1 MEGRKINNISAFT
14 YGKYIRT
21 QKIGFKGNYDFK
33 QGDTLKGIVVKHD
46 AESNEVT
53 IKLTNGMEIEAEIQG
68 DVELKGGILKFEV
81 TEFKDN
87 TLFLKLSDNKADVIQ
102 GEASKKITDE
112 IMNFII
118 KEGLKKE
125 DYNML
130 KAMVKYNIPLTRE
143 NITTVKSVL
152 EFSGKMNNNPQEIKS
167 FINTYLNS
175 RDIVVNSREGL
186 QIAQKL
192 YEFFKAFSKADLQ
205 EVLLFLEN
213 NIEFTKENLDSF
225 NKLFNSENTMEKV
238 IDAVNEEIGKAI
250 AIEDELLSETEEIKS
265 FINTYLNSRDIVVNS
280 REGLQIAQKLYE
292 FFKAFSQA
300 DLQEVLLFLENNIE
314 FTKENLDSFNKL
326 FNSENAMEKVIDAVN
341 EEIGKAIAIE
351 DELLS
356 ENTVEQSLKQIT
368 LKNGDEY
375 TGKGQGTEV
384 GKTIMATLVKE
395 SSKSQSI
402 NDNIVRDIIK
412 NHSIT
417 DDDAKE
423 IIKLMRND
431 SNYVMSKETLKEN
444 ILKHTGREVV
454 LNDVEAKSL
463 EAIINKEVIKDKD
476 INFIKSLFN
485 NIESKQISVAKELE
499 SNEIRENI
507 FNISK
512 NLAKNVTEKSE
523 GAKEVI
529 RNIISNLKEGNG
541 NSAQILNIMKS
552 SINDLKLFN
561 KINDQYYCLDV
572 PVNFKENEY
581 PCKLIIKDDR
591 KDGKVIDSTNFKVA
605 VSVKTK
611 KLGTVDAFLNV
622 RNRNIDIQLKCNKNV
637 MNLFVISKNKLKDI
651 VESSGFSTKIEVIE
665 RTEELQLL
673 SCREFF
679 NDNNIAVVDITV

>member
-152 EFSGKMNNNPQEIKS
+152 EFSGKMNNNPEEIKS

-250 AIEDELLSETEEIKS
+250 AIEDELLSE
-265 FINTYLNSRDIVVNS
+265 
-280 REGLQIAQKLYE
+280 
-292 FFKAFSQA
+292 
-300 DLQEVLLFLENNIE
+300 
-314 FTKENLDSFNKL
+314 
-326 FNSENAMEKVIDAVN
+326 
-341 EEIGKAIAIE
+341 
-351 DELLS
+351 
-356 ENTVEQSLKQIT
+356 NTVEQSLKQIT

-375 TGKGQGTEV
+375 TGKGKGTEV

-395 SSKSQSI
+395 SSKSHSI
-402 NDNIVRDIIK
+402 NDNIVKDIIK

-423 IIKLMRND
+423 IIKLMKND

-499 SNEIRENI
+499 SNDIRENI

-529 RNIISNLKEGNG
+529 RNIISSLKESNG
-541 NSAQILNIMKS
+541 NSTQILNIMKS

-561 KINDQYYCLDV
+561 KINDQYYCLDI

-591 KDGKVIDSTNFKVA
+591 KNGKVIDSTNFKVA

>member
-250 AIEDELLSETEEIKS
+250 AIEDELLSE
-265 FINTYLNSRDIVVNS
+265 
-280 REGLQIAQKLYE
+280 
-292 FFKAFSQA
+292 
-300 DLQEVLLFLENNIE
+300 
-314 FTKENLDSFNKL
+314 
-326 FNSENAMEKVIDAVN
+326 
-341 EEIGKAIAIE
+341 
-351 DELLS
+351 
-356 ENTVEQSLKQIT
+356 NTVEQSLKQIT

-375 TGKGQGTEV
+375 TGKGKGTEV

-395 SSKSQSI
+395 SSKSHSI
-402 NDNIVRDIIK
+402 NDNIVKESSKSHSINDNIVKDIIK

-431 SNYVMSKETLKEN
+431 SNYVMSKKTLKEN

-499 SNEIRENI
+499 SNDIRENI

-529 RNIISNLKEGNG
+529 RNIISSLKESNG
-541 NSAQILNIMKS
+541 NSKQILNIMKS

-561 KINDQYYCLDV
+561 KINDQYYCLDI

-591 KDGKVIDSTNFKVA
+591 KNGKVIDSTNFKVA
-605 VSVKTK
+605 VSVKTV
-611 KLGTVDAFLNV
+611 KLGTVDALLDV
-622 RNRNIDIQLKCNKNV
+622 KNRNIDIQLKCDKNV
-637 MNLFVISKNKLKDI
+637 MNLFVISKDKLKDI
-651 VESSGFSTKIEVIE
+651 VESSGFSTKIEVVE
-665 RTEELQLL
+665 RTEKLQLL

>member
-152 EFSGKMNNNPQEIKS
+152 EFSGKMNNNPEEIKS

-225 NKLFNSENTMEKV
+225 NKLFNSEN
-238 IDAVNEEIGKAI
+238 
-250 AIEDELLSETEEIKS
+250 
-265 FINTYLNSRDIVVNS
+265 
-280 REGLQIAQKLYE
+280 
-292 FFKAFSQA
+292 
-300 DLQEVLLFLENNIE
+300 
-314 FTKENLDSFNKL
+314 
-326 FNSENAMEKVIDAVN
+326 AMEKVIDAVN

-351 DELLS
+351 EELLS

-375 TGKGQGTEV
+375 TGKGKGTEV

-395 SSKSQSI
+395 SSKSHSI
-402 NDNIVRDIIK
+402 NDNIVKDIIK

-423 IIKLMRND
+423 IIKLMKND

-463 EAIINKEVIKDKD
+463 EEIINKEVIKDKD

-499 SNEIRENI
+499 SNDIRENI

-512 NLAKNVTEKSE
+512 N
-523 GAKEVI
+523 
-529 RNIISNLKEGNG
+529 
-541 NSAQILNIMKS
+541 
-552 SINDLKLFN
+552 
-561 KINDQYYCLDV
+561 
-572 PVNFKENEY
+572 
-581 PCKLIIKDDR
+581 
-591 KDGKVIDSTNFKVA
+591 
-605 VSVKTK
+605 
-611 KLGTVDAFLNV
+611 
-622 RNRNIDIQLKCNKNV
+622 
-637 MNLFVISKNKLKDI
+637 
-651 VESSGFSTKIEVIE
+651 
-665 RTEELQLL
+665 
-673 SCREFF
+673 
-679 NDNNIAVVDITV
+679 

>member
-175 RDIVVNSREGL
+175 RDIVVNSKEGVYVS
-186 QIAQKL
+186 QKL

-238 IDAVNEEIGKAI
+238 IDAVNEEIGKVI
-250 AIEDELLSETEEIKS
+250 AIEE
-265 FINTYLNSRDIVVNS
+265 
-280 REGLQIAQKLYE
+280 
-292 FFKAFSQA
+292 
-300 DLQEVLLFLENNIE
+300 
-314 FTKENLDSFNKL
+314 
-326 FNSENAMEKVIDAVN
+326 
-341 EEIGKAIAIE
+341 
-351 DELLS
+351 ELLS

-375 TGKGQGTEV
+375 TGKGKGTEV

-395 SSKSQSI
+395 SSKSHSI
-402 NDNIVRDIIK
+402 NDNIVKDIIK

-423 IIKLMRND
+423 IIKLMKND

-499 SNEIRENI
+499 SNDIRENI

-529 RNIISNLKEGNG
+529 RNIISSLKESNG
-541 NSAQILNIMKS
+541 NSTQILNIMKS

-561 KINDQYYCLDV
+561 KINDQYYCLDI

-591 KDGKVIDSTNFKVA
+591 KNGKVIDSTNFKVA
-605 VSVKTK
+605 VSVKTV
-611 KLGTVDAFLNV
+611 KLGTVDALLDV
-622 RNRNIDIQLKCNKNV
+622 KNRNIDIQLKCDKNV
-637 MNLFVISKNKLKDI
+637 MNLFVISKDKLKDI
-651 VESSGFSTKIEVIE
+651 VESSGFSTKIEVVE
-665 RTEELQLL
+665 RTEKLQLL

>member
-152 EFSGKMNNNPQEIKS
+152 EFSGKMNNNPEKIKS

-186 QIAQKL
+186 QVAQKL

-250 AIEDELLSETEEIKS
+250 AIEE
-265 FINTYLNSRDIVVNS
+265 
-280 REGLQIAQKLYE
+280 
-292 FFKAFSQA
+292 
-300 DLQEVLLFLENNIE
+300 
-314 FTKENLDSFNKL
+314 
-326 FNSENAMEKVIDAVN
+326 
-341 EEIGKAIAIE
+341 
-351 DELLS
+351 ELLS

-375 TGKGQGTEV
+375 TGKGKGTEV

-395 SSKSQSI
+395 SSKSHSI
-402 NDNIVRDIIK
+402 NDNIVKESSKSHSINDNIVKDIIK

-423 IIKLMRND
+423 IIKLMKND

-499 SNEIRENI
+499 SNDIRENI

-529 RNIISNLKEGNG
+529 RNIISSLKESNG
-541 NSAQILNIMKS
+541 NSTQILNIMKS

-561 KINDQYYCLDV
+561 KINDQYYCLDI

-581 PCKLIIKDDR
+581 PCKLIIKEDR
-591 KDGKVIDSTNFKVA
+591 KNGKVIDSTNFKVA
-605 VSVKTK
+605 VSVKTV
-611 KLGTVDAFLNV
+611 KLGTVDALLDV
-622 RNRNIDIQLKCNKNV
+622 KNRNIDIQLKCDKNV
-637 MNLFVISKNKLKDI
+637 MNLFVISKDKLKDI
-651 VESSGFSTKIEVIE
+651 VESSGFSTKIEVVE

>member
-1 MEGRKINNISAFT
+1 MEGRIINNISAFT

-21 QKIGFKGNYDFK
+21 EKIGFRGSYDFK
-33 QGDTLKGIVVKHD
+33 QGDTLKGIVVKQD

-68 DVELKGGILKFEV
+68 DVDLKGGILKFEV

-87 TLFLKLSDNKADVIQ
+87 TLFLKLSDNKTEVIQ
-102 GEASKKITDE
+102 GEAIKKSTDE

-130 KAMVKYNIPLTRE
+130 KAMVNYNIPLTRE
-143 NITTVKSVL
+143 NITTVKSVM
-152 EFSGKMNNNPQEIKS
+152 EFSGKMNNNPVEIKS
-167 FINTYLNS
+167 FIN
-175 RDIVVNSREGL
+175 
-186 QIAQKL
+186 A
-192 YEFFKAFSKADLQ
+192 
-205 EVLLFLEN
+205 
-213 NIEFTKENLDSF
+213 
-225 NKLFNSENTMEKV
+225 
-238 IDAVNEEIGKAI
+238 
-250 AIEDELLSETEEIKS
+250 
-265 FINTYLNSRDIVVNS
+265 YLNSRDIVVNS

-326 FNSENAMEKVIDAVN
+326 FNSENTMEKVIDAVN

>member
-14 YGKYIRT
+14 YGKYIRI

-250 AIEDELLSETEEIKS
+250 AIEEELLSE
-265 FINTYLNSRDIVVNS
+265 NT
-280 REGLQIAQKLYE
+280 
-292 FFKAFSQA
+292 
-300 DLQEVLLFLENNIE
+300 
-314 FTKENLDSFNKL
+314 
-326 FNSENAMEKVIDAVN
+326 MEKVIDAVN
-341 EEIGKAIAIE
+341 EEIGKVIAIE
-351 DELLS
+351 EELLS

-375 TGKGQGTEV
+375 TGKGKGTEV

-395 SSKSQSI
+395 SSKSHSI
-402 NDNIVRDIIK
+402 NDNIVKDIIK

-423 IIKLMRND
+423 IIKLMKND

-499 SNEIRENI
+499 SNDIRENI

-529 RNIISNLKEGNG
+529 RNIISSLKESNG
-541 NSAQILNIMKS
+541 NSTQILNIMKS

-561 KINDQYYCLDV
+561 KINDQYYCLDI

-591 KDGKVIDSTNFKVA
+591 KNGKVIDSTNFKVA
-605 VSVKTK
+605 VSVKTV
-611 KLGTVDAFLNV
+611 KLGTVDALLDV
-622 RNRNIDIQLKCNKNV
+622 KNRNIDIQLKCDKNV
-637 MNLFVISKNKLKDI
+637 MNLFVISKDKLKDI
-651 VESSGFSTKIEVIE
+651 VESSGFSTKIEVVE
-665 RTEELQLL
+665 RTEKLQLL

>member
-192 YEFFKAFSKADLQ
+192 YEFFKAFSQADLQ

-225 NKLFNSENTMEKV
+225 NKLFNSENT
-238 IDAVNEEIGKAI
+238 
-250 AIEDELLSETEEIKS
+250 
-265 FINTYLNSRDIVVNS
+265 
-280 REGLQIAQKLYE
+280 
-292 FFKAFSQA
+292 
-300 DLQEVLLFLENNIE
+300 
-314 FTKENLDSFNKL
+314 
-326 FNSENAMEKVIDAVN
+326 MEKVIDAVN

>member
-152 EFSGKMNNNPQEIKS
+152 EFSGKMNNNPEKIKS

-186 QIAQKL
+186 QVAQKL

-250 AIEDELLSETEEIKS
+250 AIEE
-265 FINTYLNSRDIVVNS
+265 
-280 REGLQIAQKLYE
+280 
-292 FFKAFSQA
+292 
-300 DLQEVLLFLENNIE
+300 
-314 FTKENLDSFNKL
+314 
-326 FNSENAMEKVIDAVN
+326 
-341 EEIGKAIAIE
+341 
-351 DELLS
+351 ELLS

-375 TGKGQGTEV
+375 TGKGKGTEV

-395 SSKSQSI
+395 SSKSHSI
-402 NDNIVRDIIK
+402 NDNIVKESSKSHSINDNIVKDIIK

-423 IIKLMRND
+423 IIKLMKND

-499 SNEIRENI
+499 SNDIRENI

-529 RNIISNLKEGNG
+529 RNIISSLKESNG
-541 NSAQILNIMKS
+541 NSTQILNIMKS

-561 KINDQYYCLDV
+561 KINDQYYCLDI

-581 PCKLIIKDDR
+581 PCKLIIKEDR
-591 KDGKVIDSTNFKVA
+591 KNGKVIDSTNFKVA
-605 VSVKTK
+605 VSVKTV
-611 KLGTVDAFLNV
+611 KLGTVDALLDV
-622 RNRNIDIQLKCNKNV
+622 KNRNIDIQLKCDKSV

-651 VESSGFSTKIEVIE
+651 VESSGFSAKIEVIE
-665 RTEELQLL
+665 KTEELKLL

>member
-238 IDAVNEEIGKAI
+238 IDAVNEEIGKVI
-250 AIEDELLSETEEIKS
+250 AIEE
-265 FINTYLNSRDIVVNS
+265 
-280 REGLQIAQKLYE
+280 
-292 FFKAFSQA
+292 
-300 DLQEVLLFLENNIE
+300 
-314 FTKENLDSFNKL
+314 
-326 FNSENAMEKVIDAVN
+326 
-341 EEIGKAIAIE
+341 
-351 DELLS
+351 ELLS

-368 LKNGDEY
+368 LKNGDDY
-375 TGKGQGTEV
+375 TGKGKGTEV

-395 SSKSQSI
+395 SSKSHSI
-402 NDNIVRDIIK
+402 NDNIVKDIIK

-423 IIKLMRND
+423 IIKLMKND

-499 SNEIRENI
+499 SNDIRENI

-529 RNIISNLKEGNG
+529 RNIISSLKESNG
-541 NSAQILNIMKS
+541 NSTQILNIMKS

-561 KINDQYYCLDV
+561 KINDQYYCLDI

-591 KDGKVIDSTNFKVA
+591 KNGKVIDSTNFKVA
-605 VSVKTK
+605 VSVKTV
-611 KLGTVDAFLNV
+611 KLGTVDALLDV
-622 RNRNIDIQLKCNKNV
+622 KNRNIDIQLKCDKNV
-637 MNLFVISKNKLKDI
+637 MNLFVISKDKLKDI
-651 VESSGFSTKIEVIE
+651 VESSGFSTKIEVVE
-665 RTEELQLL
+665 RTEKLQLL

>member
-152 EFSGKMNNNPQEIKS
+152 EFSGKMNNNPEKIKS

-186 QIAQKL
+186 QVAQKL

-250 AIEDELLSETEEIKS
+250 AIEE
-265 FINTYLNSRDIVVNS
+265 
-280 REGLQIAQKLYE
+280 
-292 FFKAFSQA
+292 
-300 DLQEVLLFLENNIE
+300 
-314 FTKENLDSFNKL
+314 
-326 FNSENAMEKVIDAVN
+326 
-341 EEIGKAIAIE
+341 
-351 DELLS
+351 ELLS

-375 TGKGQGTEV
+375 TGKGKGTEV

-395 SSKSQSI
+395 SSKSHSI
-402 NDNIVRDIIK
+402 NDNIVKESSKSHSINDNIVKDIIK

-423 IIKLMRND
+423 IIKLMKND

-463 EAIINKEVIKDKD
+463 DAIINKEVIKDKD

-499 SNEIRENI
+499 SNDIRENI

-529 RNIISNLKEGNG
+529 RNIISSLKESNG
-541 NSAQILNIMKS
+541 NSTQILNIMKS

-561 KINDQYYCLDV
+561 KINDQYYCLDI

-581 PCKLIIKDDR
+581 PCKLIIKEDR
-591 KDGKVIDSTNFKVA
+591 KNGKVIDSTNFKVA
-605 VSVKTK
+605 VSVKTV
-611 KLGTVDAFLNV
+611 KLGTVDALLDV
-622 RNRNIDIQLKCNKNV
+622 KNRNIDIQLKCDKSV

-651 VESSGFSTKIEVIE
+651 VESSGFSAKIEVIE
-665 RTEELQLL
+665 KTEELKLL

>member
-21 QKIGFKGNYDFK
+21 EKIGFRGSYDFK
-33 QGDTLKGIVVKHD
+33 QGDTLKGVVVKHD
-46 AESNEVT
+46 DESNEVT

-102 GEASKKITDE
+102 GKASKKITDE

-250 AIEDELLSETEEIKS
+250 AIEDELLSE
-265 FINTYLNSRDIVVNS
+265 
-280 REGLQIAQKLYE
+280 
-292 FFKAFSQA
+292 
-300 DLQEVLLFLENNIE
+300 
-314 FTKENLDSFNKL
+314 
-326 FNSENAMEKVIDAVN
+326 
-341 EEIGKAIAIE
+341 
-351 DELLS
+351 
-356 ENTVEQSLKQIT
+356 NTVEQSLKQIT

-384 GKTIMATLVKE
+384 GKTIIATLVKE

-512 NLAKNVTEKSE
+512 NLTKNVTEKSE

>member
-238 IDAVNEEIGKAI
+238 IDAVNEEIGKVI
-250 AIEDELLSETEEIKS
+250 AIEE
-265 FINTYLNSRDIVVNS
+265 
-280 REGLQIAQKLYE
+280 
-292 FFKAFSQA
+292 
-300 DLQEVLLFLENNIE
+300 
-314 FTKENLDSFNKL
+314 
-326 FNSENAMEKVIDAVN
+326 
-341 EEIGKAIAIE
+341 
-351 DELLS
+351 ELLS

-375 TGKGQGTEV
+375 TGKGKGTEV

-395 SSKSQSI
+395 SSKSHSI
-402 NDNIVRDIIK
+402 NDNIVKDIIK

-417 DDDAKE
+417 DDDAKEIIKLMKNDSNYVMSKETLKDDDAKE

-431 SNYVMSKETLKEN
+431 SNYVMSKKTLKEN

-499 SNEIRENI
+499 SNDIRENI

-529 RNIISNLKEGNG
+529 RNIISSLKESNG
-541 NSAQILNIMKS
+541 NSTQILNIMKS

-561 KINDQYYCLDV
+561 KINDQYYCLDI

-591 KDGKVIDSTNFKVA
+591 KNGKVIDSTNFKVA
-605 VSVKTK
+605 VSVKTV
-611 KLGTVDAFLNV
+611 KLGTVDALLDV
-622 RNRNIDIQLKCNKNV
+622 KNRNIDIQLKCDKNV
-637 MNLFVISKNKLKDI
+637 MNLFVISKDKLKDI
-651 VESSGFSTKIEVIE
+651 VESSGFSTKIEVVE
-665 RTEELQLL
+665 RTEKLQLL

>member
-186 QIAQKL
+186 QVAQKL

-225 NKLFNSENTMEKV
+225 NKLFNNENTMEKV

-250 AIEDELLSETEEIKS
+250 AIEE
-265 FINTYLNSRDIVVNS
+265 
-280 REGLQIAQKLYE
+280 
-292 FFKAFSQA
+292 
-300 DLQEVLLFLENNIE
+300 
-314 FTKENLDSFNKL
+314 
-326 FNSENAMEKVIDAVN
+326 
-341 EEIGKAIAIE
+341 
-351 DELLS
+351 ELLS

-375 TGKGQGTEV
+375 TGKGKGTEV

-395 SSKSQSI
+395 SSKSHSI
-402 NDNIVRDIIK
+402 NDNIVKESSKSHSINDNIVKDIIK

-423 IIKLMRND
+423 IIKLMKND

-499 SNEIRENI
+499 SNDIRENI

-529 RNIISNLKEGNG
+529 RNIISSLKESNG
-541 NSAQILNIMKS
+541 NSTQILNIMKS

-561 KINDQYYCLDV
+561 KINDQYYCLDI

-581 PCKLIIKDDR
+581 PCKLIIKEDR
-591 KDGKVIDSTNFKVA
+591 KNGKVIDSTNFKVA
-605 VSVKTK
+605 VSVKTV
-611 KLGTVDAFLNV
+611 KLGTVDALLDV
-622 RNRNIDIQLKCNKNV
+622 KNRNIDIQLKCDKNV
-637 MNLFVISKNKLKDI
+637 MNLFVISKDKLKDI
-651 VESSGFSTKIEVIE
+651 VESSGFSAKIEVIE
-665 RTEELQLL
+665 KTEELKLL

>member
-250 AIEDELLSETEEIKS
+250 AIEDELLSE
-265 FINTYLNSRDIVVNS
+265 
-280 REGLQIAQKLYE
+280 
-292 FFKAFSQA
+292 
-300 DLQEVLLFLENNIE
+300 
-314 FTKENLDSFNKL
+314 
-326 FNSENAMEKVIDAVN
+326 
-341 EEIGKAIAIE
+341 
-351 DELLS
+351 
-356 ENTVEQSLKQIT
+356 NTVEQSLKQIT

-375 TGKGQGTEV
+375 TGKGKGTEV

-395 SSKSQSI
+395 SSKSHSI
-402 NDNIVRDIIK
+402 NDNIVKDIIK

-431 SNYVMSKETLKEN
+431 SNYVMSKETLKDDDAKEIIKLMRNDSNYVMSKKTLKEN

-499 SNEIRENI
+499 SNDIRENI

-529 RNIISNLKEGNG
+529 RNIISSLKESNG
-541 NSAQILNIMKS
+541 NSKQILNIMKR

-561 KINDQYYCLDV
+561 KINDQYYCLDI

-591 KDGKVIDSTNFKVA
+591 KNGKVIDSTNFKVA
-605 VSVKTK
+605 VSVKTV
-611 KLGTVDAFLNV
+611 KLGTVDALLDV
-622 RNRNIDIQLKCNKNV
+622 KNRNIDIQLKCDKNV
-637 MNLFVISKNKLKDI
+637 MNLFVISKDKLKDI
-651 VESSGFSTKIEVIE
+651 VESSGFSTKIEVVE
-665 RTEELQLL
+665 RTEKLQLL

>member
-186 QIAQKL
+186 QVAQKL

-225 NKLFNSENTMEKV
+225 NKLFNNENTMEKV
-238 IDAVNEEIGKAI
+238 IDAVNEEIGKVI
-250 AIEDELLSETEEIKS
+250 AIEE
-265 FINTYLNSRDIVVNS
+265 
-280 REGLQIAQKLYE
+280 
-292 FFKAFSQA
+292 
-300 DLQEVLLFLENNIE
+300 
-314 FTKENLDSFNKL
+314 
-326 FNSENAMEKVIDAVN
+326 
-341 EEIGKAIAIE
+341 
-351 DELLS
+351 ELLS

-375 TGKGQGTEV
+375 TGKGKGTEV

-395 SSKSQSI
+395 SSKSHSI
-402 NDNIVRDIIK
+402 NDNIVKDIIK

-423 IIKLMRND
+423 IIKLMKND

-499 SNEIRENI
+499 SNDIRENI

-529 RNIISNLKEGNG
+529 RNIISSLKESNG
-541 NSAQILNIMKS
+541 NSTQILNIMKS

-561 KINDQYYCLDV
+561 KINDQYYCLDI

-591 KDGKVIDSTNFKVA
+591 KNGKVIDSTNFKVA
-605 VSVKTK
+605 VSVKTV
-611 KLGTVDAFLNV
+611 KLGTVDALLDV
-622 RNRNIDIQLKCNKNV
+622 KNRNIDIQLKCDKNV
-637 MNLFVISKNKLKDI
+637 MNLFVISKDKLKDI
-651 VESSGFSTKIEVIE
+651 VESSGFSTKIEVVE
-665 RTEELQLL
+665 RTEKLQLL

>member
-152 EFSGKMNNNPQEIKS
+152 EFSGKMNNNPEKIKS

-250 AIEDELLSETEEIKS
+250 AIEE
-265 FINTYLNSRDIVVNS
+265 
-280 REGLQIAQKLYE
+280 
-292 FFKAFSQA
+292 
-300 DLQEVLLFLENNIE
+300 
-314 FTKENLDSFNKL
+314 
-326 FNSENAMEKVIDAVN
+326 
-341 EEIGKAIAIE
+341 
-351 DELLS
+351 ELLS

-375 TGKGQGTEV
+375 TGKGKGTEV

-395 SSKSQSI
+395 SSKSHSI
-402 NDNIVRDIIK
+402 NDNIVKESSKSHSINDNIVKNIIK

-423 IIKLMRND
+423 IIKLMKND

-499 SNEIRENI
+499 SNDIRENI

-529 RNIISNLKEGNG
+529 RNIISSLKESNG
-541 NSAQILNIMKS
+541 NSTQILNIMKS

-561 KINDQYYCLDV
+561 KINDQYYCLDI

-591 KDGKVIDSTNFKVA
+591 KNGKVIDSTNFKVA
-605 VSVKTK
+605 VSVKTV
-611 KLGTVDAFLNV
+611 KLGTVDALLDV
-622 RNRNIDIQLKCNKNV
+622 KNRNIDIQLKCDKSV

-651 VESSGFSTKIEVIE
+651 VESSGFSAKIEVIE
-665 RTEELQLL
+665 KTEELKLL

>member
-225 NKLFNSENTMEKV
+225 NKLFNSEN
-238 IDAVNEEIGKAI
+238 
-250 AIEDELLSETEEIKS
+250 
-265 FINTYLNSRDIVVNS
+265 
-280 REGLQIAQKLYE
+280 
-292 FFKAFSQA
+292 
-300 DLQEVLLFLENNIE
+300 
-314 FTKENLDSFNKL
+314 
-326 FNSENAMEKVIDAVN
+326 AMEKVIDAVN

-351 DELLS
+351 EELLS

-375 TGKGQGTEV
+375 TGKGKGTEV

-395 SSKSQSI
+395 SSKSHSI
-402 NDNIVRDIIK
+402 NDNIVKDIIK

-423 IIKLMRND
+423 IIKLMKND

-499 SNEIRENI
+499 SNDIRENI

-529 RNIISNLKEGNG
+529 RNIISSLKESNG
-541 NSAQILNIMKS
+541 NSTQILNIMKS

-561 KINDQYYCLDV
+561 KINDQYYCLDI

-591 KDGKVIDSTNFKVA
+591 KNGKVIDSTNFKVA
-605 VSVKTK
+605 VSVKTV
-611 KLGTVDAFLNV
+611 KLGTVDALLDV
-622 RNRNIDIQLKCNKNV
+622 KNRNIDIQLKCDKNV
-637 MNLFVISKNKLKDI
+637 MNLFVISKDKLKDI
-651 VESSGFSTKIEVIE
+651 VESSGFSTKIEVVE
-665 RTEELQLL
+665 RTEKLQLL

>member
-250 AIEDELLSETEEIKS
+250 AIEDELLSE
-265 FINTYLNSRDIVVNS
+265 
-280 REGLQIAQKLYE
+280 
-292 FFKAFSQA
+292 
-300 DLQEVLLFLENNIE
+300 
-314 FTKENLDSFNKL
+314 
-326 FNSENAMEKVIDAVN
+326 
-341 EEIGKAIAIE
+341 
-351 DELLS
+351 
-356 ENTVEQSLKQIT
+356 NTVEQSLKQIT

-375 TGKGQGTEV
+375 TGKGKGTEV

-395 SSKSQSI
+395 SSKSHSI
-402 NDNIVRDIIK
+402 NDNIVKESSKSHSINDNIVKDIIK

-499 SNEIRENI
+499 SNDIRENI

-529 RNIISNLKEGNG
+529 RNIISSLKESNG
-541 NSAQILNIMKS
+541 NSTQILNIMKS

-561 KINDQYYCLDV
+561 KINDQYYCLDI

-591 KDGKVIDSTNFKVA
+591 KNGKVIDSTNFKVA
-605 VSVKTK
+605 VSVKTV
-611 KLGTVDAFLNV
+611 KLGTVDALLDV
-622 RNRNIDIQLKCNKNV
+622 KNRNIDIQLKCDKNV
-637 MNLFVISKNKLKDI
+637 MNLFVISKDKLKDI
-651 VESSGFSTKIEVIE
+651 VESSGFSTKIEVVE
-665 RTEELQLL
+665 RTEKLQLL

>member
-152 EFSGKMNNNPQEIKS
+152 EFSGKMNNNPEEIKS

-250 AIEDELLSETEEIKS
+250 AIEE
-265 FINTYLNSRDIVVNS
+265 
-280 REGLQIAQKLYE
+280 
-292 FFKAFSQA
+292 
-300 DLQEVLLFLENNIE
+300 
-314 FTKENLDSFNKL
+314 
-326 FNSENAMEKVIDAVN
+326 
-341 EEIGKAIAIE
+341 
-351 DELLS
+351 ELLS

-375 TGKGQGTEV
+375 TGKGKGTEV

-395 SSKSQSI
+395 SSKSHSI
-402 NDNIVRDIIK
+402 NDNIVKDIIK

-651 VESSGFSTKIEVIE
+651 VESSGFSTKIEVVE
-665 RTEELQLL
+665 RTEKLQLL

>member
-152 EFSGKMNNNPQEIKS
+152 EFSGKMNNNPEKIKS

-186 QIAQKL
+186 QVAQKL

-225 NKLFNSENTMEKV
+225 NKLFNNENTMEKV

-250 AIEDELLSETEEIKS
+250 AIEE
-265 FINTYLNSRDIVVNS
+265 
-280 REGLQIAQKLYE
+280 
-292 FFKAFSQA
+292 
-300 DLQEVLLFLENNIE
+300 
-314 FTKENLDSFNKL
+314 
-326 FNSENAMEKVIDAVN
+326 
-341 EEIGKAIAIE
+341 
-351 DELLS
+351 ELLS

-375 TGKGQGTEV
+375 TGKGKGTEV

-395 SSKSQSI
+395 SSKSHSI
-402 NDNIVRDIIK
+402 NDNIVKESSKSHSINDNIVKDIIK

-423 IIKLMRND
+423 IIKLMKND

-499 SNEIRENI
+499 SNDIRENI

-529 RNIISNLKEGNG
+529 RNIISSLKESNG
-541 NSAQILNIMKS
+541 NSTQILNIMKS

-561 KINDQYYCLDV
+561 KINDQYYCLDI

-591 KDGKVIDSTNFKVA
+591 KNGKVIDSTNFKVA
-605 VSVKTK
+605 VSVKTV
-611 KLGTVDAFLNV
+611 KLGTVDALLDV
-622 RNRNIDIQLKCNKNV
+622 KNRNIDIQLKCDKSV

-651 VESSGFSTKIEVIE
+651 VESSGFSAKIEVIE
-665 RTEELQLL
+665 KTEELKLL

>member
-1 MEGRKINNISAFT
+1 MEKVIDAVNEEI
-14 YGKYIRT
+14 GKAI
-21 QKIGFKGNYDFK
+21 
-33 QGDTLKGIVVKHD
+33 
-46 AESNEVT
+46 A
-53 IKLTNGMEIEAEIQG
+53 IEE
-68 DVELKGGILKFEV
+68 ELL
-81 TEFKDN
+81 
-87 TLFLKLSDNKADVIQ
+87 
-102 GEASKKITDE
+102 
-112 IMNFII
+112 
-118 KEGLKKE
+118 
-125 DYNML
+125 
-130 KAMVKYNIPLTRE
+130 
-143 NITTVKSVL
+143 
-152 EFSGKMNNNPQEIKS
+152 
-167 FINTYLNS
+167 
-175 RDIVVNSREGL
+175 
-186 QIAQKL
+186 
-192 YEFFKAFSKADLQ
+192 
-205 EVLLFLEN
+205 
-213 NIEFTKENLDSF
+213 
-225 NKLFNSENTMEKV
+225 SENTMEKV

-250 AIEDELLSETEEIKS
+250 AIEE
-265 FINTYLNSRDIVVNS
+265 
-280 REGLQIAQKLYE
+280 
-292 FFKAFSQA
+292 
-300 DLQEVLLFLENNIE
+300 
-314 FTKENLDSFNKL
+314 
-326 FNSENAMEKVIDAVN
+326 
-341 EEIGKAIAIE
+341 
-351 DELLS
+351 ELLS

-375 TGKGQGTEV
+375 TGKGKGTEV

-395 SSKSQSI
+395 SSKSHSI
-402 NDNIVRDIIK
+402 NDNIVKDIIK

-423 IIKLMRND
+423 IIKLMKND

-499 SNEIRENI
+499 SNDIRENI

-529 RNIISNLKEGNG
+529 RNIISSLKESNG
-541 NSAQILNIMKS
+541 NSTQILNIMKS

-561 KINDQYYCLDV
+561 KINDQYYCLDI

-591 KDGKVIDSTNFKVA
+591 KNGKVIDSTNFKVA
-605 VSVKTK
+605 VSVKTV
-611 KLGTVDAFLNV
+611 KLGTVDALLDV
-622 RNRNIDIQLKCNKNV
+622 KNRNIDIQLKCDKNV

>member
-225 NKLFNSENTMEKV
+225 NKLFNNENTMEKV

-250 AIEDELLSETEEIKS
+250 AIEE
-265 FINTYLNSRDIVVNS
+265 
-280 REGLQIAQKLYE
+280 
-292 FFKAFSQA
+292 
-300 DLQEVLLFLENNIE
+300 
-314 FTKENLDSFNKL
+314 
-326 FNSENAMEKVIDAVN
+326 
-341 EEIGKAIAIE
+341 
-351 DELLS
+351 ELLS

-375 TGKGQGTEV
+375 TGKGKGTEV

-395 SSKSQSI
+395 SSKSHSI
-402 NDNIVRDIIK
+402 NDNIVKDIIK

-423 IIKLMRND
+423 IIKLMKND

-499 SNEIRENI
+499 SNDIRENI

-529 RNIISNLKEGNG
+529 RNIISSLKESNG
-541 NSAQILNIMKS
+541 NSTQILNIMKS

-561 KINDQYYCLDV
+561 KINDQYYCLDI

-581 PCKLIIKDDR
+581 PCKLIIKEDR
-591 KDGKVIDSTNFKVA
+591 KNGKVIDSTNFKVA
-605 VSVKTK
+605 VSVKTV
-611 KLGTVDAFLNV
+611 KLGTVDEILDV
-622 RNRNIDIQLKCNKNV
+622 KNRNIDIQLKCDKSV

-651 VESSGFSTKIEVIE
+651 VESSGFSAKIEVIE
-665 RTEELQLL
+665 KTEELKLL

>member
-152 EFSGKMNNNPQEIKS
+152 EFSGKMNNNPEKIKS

-186 QIAQKL
+186 QVAQKL

-225 NKLFNSENTMEKV
+225 NKLFNNENTMEKV

-250 AIEDELLSETEEIKS
+250 AIEE
-265 FINTYLNSRDIVVNS
+265 
-280 REGLQIAQKLYE
+280 
-292 FFKAFSQA
+292 
-300 DLQEVLLFLENNIE
+300 
-314 FTKENLDSFNKL
+314 
-326 FNSENAMEKVIDAVN
+326 
-341 EEIGKAIAIE
+341 
-351 DELLS
+351 ELLS

-375 TGKGQGTEV
+375 TGKGKGTEV

-395 SSKSQSI
+395 SSKSHSI
-402 NDNIVRDIIK
+402 NDNIVKDIIK

-423 IIKLMRND
+423 IIKLMKND

-499 SNEIRENI
+499 SNDIRENI

-529 RNIISNLKEGNG
+529 RNIISSLKESNG
-541 NSAQILNIMKS
+541 NSTQILNIMKS

-561 KINDQYYCLDV
+561 KINDQYYCLDI
-572 PVNFKENEY
+572 PINFKENEY

-591 KDGKVIDSTNFKVA
+591 KNGKVIDSTNFKVA
-605 VSVKTK
+605 VSVKTV
-611 KLGTVDAFLNV
+611 KLGTVDALLDV
-622 RNRNIDIQLKCNKNV
+622 KNRNIDIQLKCDKNV
-637 MNLFVISKNKLKDI
+637 MNLFVISKDKLKDI
-651 VESSGFSTKIEVIE
+651 VESSGFSTKIEVVE
-665 RTEELQLL
+665 RTEKLQLL

>member
-238 IDAVNEEIGKAI
+238 IDAVNEEIGKVI
-250 AIEDELLSETEEIKS
+250 AIEEELL
-265 FINTYLNSRDIVVNS
+265 N
-280 REGLQIAQKLYE
+280 
-292 FFKAFSQA
+292 
-300 DLQEVLLFLENNIE
+300 
-314 FTKENLDSFNKL
+314 
-326 FNSENAMEKVIDAVN
+326 
-341 EEIGKAIAIE
+341 
-351 DELLS
+351 

-375 TGKGQGTEV
+375 TGKGKGTEV

-395 SSKSQSI
+395 SSKSHSI
-402 NDNIVRDIIK
+402 NDNIVKDIIK

-423 IIKLMRND
+423 IIKLMKND

-499 SNEIRENI
+499 SNDIRENI

-529 RNIISNLKEGNG
+529 RNIISSLKESNG
-541 NSAQILNIMKS
+541 NSTQILNIMKS

-561 KINDQYYCLDV
+561 KINDQYYCLDI

-591 KDGKVIDSTNFKVA
+591 KNGKVIDSTNFKVA
-605 VSVKTK
+605 VSVKTV
-611 KLGTVDAFLNV
+611 KLGTVDALLDV
-622 RNRNIDIQLKCNKNV
+622 KNRNIDIQLKCDKNV
-637 MNLFVISKNKLKDI
+637 MNLFVISKDKLKDI
-651 VESSGFSTKIEVIE
+651 VESSGFSTKIEVVE
-665 RTEELQLL
+665 RTEKLQLL

>member
-250 AIEDELLSETEEIKS
+250 AIEE
-265 FINTYLNSRDIVVNS
+265 
-280 REGLQIAQKLYE
+280 
-292 FFKAFSQA
+292 
-300 DLQEVLLFLENNIE
+300 
-314 FTKENLDSFNKL
+314 
-326 FNSENAMEKVIDAVN
+326 
-341 EEIGKAIAIE
+341 
-351 DELLS
+351 ELLS

-375 TGKGQGTEV
+375 TGKGKGTEV

-395 SSKSQSI
+395 SSKSHSI
-402 NDNIVRDIIK
+402 NDNIVKDIIK

-423 IIKLMRND
+423 IIKLMKND

-499 SNEIRENI
+499 SNDIRENI

-529 RNIISNLKEGNG
+529 RNIISSLKESNG
-541 NSAQILNIMKS
+541 NSTQILNIMKS

-561 KINDQYYCLDV
+561 KINDQYYCLDI

-591 KDGKVIDSTNFKVA
+591 KNGKVIDSTNFKVA
-605 VSVKTK
+605 VSVKTV
-611 KLGTVDAFLNV
+611 KLGTVDALLDV
-622 RNRNIDIQLKCNKNV
+622 KNRNIDIQLKCDKNV
-637 MNLFVISKNKLKDI
+637 MNLFVISKDKLKDI
-651 VESSGFSTKIEVIE
+651 VESSGFSTKIEVVE
-665 RTEELQLL
+665 RTEKLQLL

>member
-1 MEGRKINNISAFT
+1 MEGRIINNISAFT

-21 QKIGFKGNYDFK
+21 EKIGFRGSYDFK
-33 QGDTLKGIVVKHD
+33 QGDTLKGIVVKQD
-46 AESNEVT
+46 DESNEVT

-68 DVELKGGILKFEV
+68 DVDLKGGILKFEV
-81 TEFKDN
+81 TEFKNN
-87 TLFLKLSDNKADVIQ
+87 TLFLKLSDNKTEVIQ
-102 GEASKKITDE
+102 GEAIKKSTDE

-186 QIAQKL
+186 QIAQK
-192 YEFFKAFSKADLQ
+192 
-205 EVLLFLEN
+205 
-213 NIEFTKENLDSF
+213 I
-225 NKLFNSENTMEKV
+225 
-238 IDAVNEEIGKAI
+238 
-250 AIEDELLSETEEIKS
+250 
-265 FINTYLNSRDIVVNS
+265 
-280 REGLQIAQKLYE
+280 YE

-326 FNSENAMEKVIDAVN
+326 FNSENTMEKVIDEVN
-341 EEIGKAIAIE
+341 EKIGKAIAIE
-351 DELLS
+351 DDFLNKE
-356 ENTVEQSLKQIT
+356 TVNNQTLKQIT
-368 LKNGDEY
+368 LKDIGEHSNI
-375 TGKGQGTEV
+375 GKGTE
-384 GKTIMATLVKE
+384 KTIMATLVKE

-431 SNYVMSKETLKEN
+431 SNYVMS
-444 ILKHTGREVV
+444 
-454 LNDVEAKSL
+454 
-463 EAIINKEVIKDKD
+463 
-476 INFIKSLFN
+476 
-485 NIESKQISVAKELE
+485 
-499 SNEIRENI
+499 
-507 FNISK
+507 
-512 NLAKNVTEKSE
+512 
-523 GAKEVI
+523 KEVI

>member
-250 AIEDELLSETEEIKS
+250 AIEE
-265 FINTYLNSRDIVVNS
+265 
-280 REGLQIAQKLYE
+280 
-292 FFKAFSQA
+292 
-300 DLQEVLLFLENNIE
+300 
-314 FTKENLDSFNKL
+314 
-326 FNSENAMEKVIDAVN
+326 
-341 EEIGKAIAIE
+341 
-351 DELLS
+351 ELLS

-375 TGKGQGTEV
+375 TGKGKGTEV

-395 SSKSQSI
+395 SSKSHSI
-402 NDNIVRDIIK
+402 NDNIVKESSKSHSINDNIVKDIIK

-431 SNYVMSKETLKEN
+431 SNYVMSKETLKDDDAKEIIKLMRNDSNYVMSKKTLKEN

-499 SNEIRENI
+499 SNDIRENI

-529 RNIISNLKEGNG
+529 RNIISSLKESNG
-541 NSAQILNIMKS
+541 NSKQILNIMKS

-561 KINDQYYCLDV
+561 KINDQYYCLDI

-591 KDGKVIDSTNFKVA
+591 KNGKVIDSTNFKVA
-605 VSVKTK
+605 VSVKTV
-611 KLGTVDAFLNV
+611 KLGTVDALLDV
-622 RNRNIDIQLKCNKNV
+622 KNRNIDIQLKCDKNV
-637 MNLFVISKNKLKDI
+637 MNLFVISKDKLKDI
-651 VESSGFSTKIEVIE
+651 VESSGFSTKIEVVE
-665 RTEELQLL
+665 RTEKLQLL

>member
-152 EFSGKMNNNPQEIKS
+152 EFSGKMNNNPEEIKS

-186 QIAQKL
+186 QVAQKL

-250 AIEDELLSETEEIKS
+250 AIEE
-265 FINTYLNSRDIVVNS
+265 
-280 REGLQIAQKLYE
+280 
-292 FFKAFSQA
+292 
-300 DLQEVLLFLENNIE
+300 
-314 FTKENLDSFNKL
+314 
-326 FNSENAMEKVIDAVN
+326 
-341 EEIGKAIAIE
+341 
-351 DELLS
+351 ELLS

-375 TGKGQGTEV
+375 TGKGKGTEV

-395 SSKSQSI
+395 SSKSHSI
-402 NDNIVRDIIK
+402 NDNIVKDIIK

-423 IIKLMRND
+423 IIKLMKND

-499 SNEIRENI
+499 SNDIRENI

-529 RNIISNLKEGNG
+529 RNIISSLKESNE
-541 NSAQILNIMKS
+541 NSTQILNIMKS

-561 KINDQYYCLDV
+561 KINDQYYCLDI

-591 KDGKVIDSTNFKVA
+591 KNGKVIDSTNFKVA

-611 KLGTVDAFLNV
+611 KLGTVDAFFNV

>member
-152 EFSGKMNNNPQEIKS
+152 EFSGKMNNNPEEIKS

-186 QIAQKL
+186 QVAQKL

-225 NKLFNSENTMEKV
+225 NKLFNNENTMEKV

-250 AIEDELLSETEEIKS
+250 AIEE
-265 FINTYLNSRDIVVNS
+265 
-280 REGLQIAQKLYE
+280 
-292 FFKAFSQA
+292 
-300 DLQEVLLFLENNIE
+300 
-314 FTKENLDSFNKL
+314 
-326 FNSENAMEKVIDAVN
+326 
-341 EEIGKAIAIE
+341 
-351 DELLS
+351 ELLS

-375 TGKGQGTEV
+375 TGKGKGTEV

-395 SSKSQSI
+395 SSKSHSI
-402 NDNIVRDIIK
+402 NDNIVKDIIK

-423 IIKLMRND
+423 IIKLMKND

-463 EAIINKEVIKDKD
+463 EVIINKEVIKDKD

-499 SNEIRENI
+499 SNDIRENI

-529 RNIISNLKEGNG
+529 RNIISSLKESNG
-541 NSAQILNIMKS
+541 NSTQILNIMKS

-561 KINDQYYCLDV
+561 KINDQYYCLDI

-591 KDGKVIDSTNFKVA
+591 KNGKVIDSTNFKVA
-605 VSVKTK
+605 VSVKTV
-611 KLGTVDAFLNV
+611 KLGTVDALLDV
-622 RNRNIDIQLKCNKNV
+622 KNRNIDIQLKCDKSV

-651 VESSGFSTKIEVIE
+651 VESSGFSAKIEVIE
-665 RTEELQLL
+665 RTEELKLL

>member
-1 MEGRKINNISAFT
+1 MEGRIINNISAFT

-21 QKIGFKGNYDFK
+21 EKIGFRGSYDFK
-33 QGDTLKGIVVKHD
+33 QGDTLKGIVVKQD
-46 AESNEVT
+46 DESNEVT

-68 DVELKGGILKFEV
+68 DVDLKGGILKFEV

-87 TLFLKLSDNKADVIQ
+87 TLFLKLSDNKTEVIQ
-102 GEASKKITDE
+102 GEAIKKSTDE

-143 NITTVKSVL
+143 NITTVKSVM
-152 EFSGKMNNNPQEIKS
+152 EFSGKMNNNPQ
-167 FINTYLNS
+167 
-175 RDIVVNSREGL
+175 
-186 QIAQKL
+186 
-192 YEFFKAFSKADLQ
+192 
-205 EVLLFLEN
+205 
-213 NIEFTKENLDSF
+213 
-225 NKLFNSENTMEKV
+225 
-238 IDAVNEEIGKAI
+238 
-250 AIEDELLSETEEIKS
+250 EIKS

-326 FNSENAMEKVIDAVN
+326 FNSENTMEKVIDAVN

>member
-186 QIAQKL
+186 QVAQKL

-250 AIEDELLSETEEIKS
+250 AIEDELLSE
-265 FINTYLNSRDIVVNS
+265 
-280 REGLQIAQKLYE
+280 
-292 FFKAFSQA
+292 
-300 DLQEVLLFLENNIE
+300 
-314 FTKENLDSFNKL
+314 
-326 FNSENAMEKVIDAVN
+326 
-341 EEIGKAIAIE
+341 
-351 DELLS
+351 
-356 ENTVEQSLKQIT
+356 NTVEQSLKQIT

-375 TGKGQGTEV
+375 TGKGKGTEV

-395 SSKSQSI
+395 SSKSHSI
-402 NDNIVRDIIK
+402 NDNIVKDIIK

-423 IIKLMRND
+423 IIKLMKND

-499 SNEIRENI
+499 SNDIRENI

-529 RNIISNLKEGNG
+529 RNIISSLKESNG
-541 NSAQILNIMKS
+541 NSTQILNIMKS

-561 KINDQYYCLDV
+561 KINDQYYCLDI

-591 KDGKVIDSTNFKVA
+591 KNGKVIDSTNFKVA
-605 VSVKTK
+605 VSVKTV
-611 KLGTVDAFLNV
+611 KLGTVDALLNV

>member
-152 EFSGKMNNNPQEIKS
+152 EFSGKMNNNPEEIKS

-186 QIAQKL
+186 QVAQKL

-225 NKLFNSENTMEKV
+225 NKLFNNENTMEKV

-250 AIEDELLSETEEIKS
+250 AIEE
-265 FINTYLNSRDIVVNS
+265 
-280 REGLQIAQKLYE
+280 
-292 FFKAFSQA
+292 
-300 DLQEVLLFLENNIE
+300 
-314 FTKENLDSFNKL
+314 
-326 FNSENAMEKVIDAVN
+326 
-341 EEIGKAIAIE
+341 
-351 DELLS
+351 ELLS

-375 TGKGQGTEV
+375 TGKGKGTEV

-395 SSKSQSI
+395 SSKSHSI
-402 NDNIVRDIIK
+402 NDNIVKDIIK

-423 IIKLMRND
+423 IIKLMKND

-499 SNEIRENI
+499 SNDIRENI

-529 RNIISNLKEGNG
+529 RNIISSLKESNG
-541 NSAQILNIMKS
+541 NSTQILNIMKS

-561 KINDQYYCLDV
+561 KINDQYYCLDI

-591 KDGKVIDSTNFKVA
+591 KNGKVIDSTNFKVA
-605 VSVKTK
+605 VSVKTV
-611 KLGTVDAFLNV
+611 KLGTVDALLDV
-622 RNRNIDIQLKCNKNV
+622 KNRNIDIQLKCDKNV
-637 MNLFVISKNKLKDI
+637 MNLFVISKDKLKDI
-651 VESSGFSTKIEVIE
+651 VESSGFSTKIEVVE
-665 RTEELQLL
+665 RTEKLQLL

>member
-213 NIEFTKENLDSF
+213 NIEFTKEDLDSF

-250 AIEDELLSETEEIKS
+250 AIEEELLSE
-265 FINTYLNSRDIVVNS
+265 NT
-280 REGLQIAQKLYE
+280 
-292 FFKAFSQA
+292 
-300 DLQEVLLFLENNIE
+300 
-314 FTKENLDSFNKL
+314 
-326 FNSENAMEKVIDAVN
+326 MEKVIDAVN
-341 EEIGKAIAIE
+341 EEIGKVIAIE
-351 DELLS
+351 EELLS

-375 TGKGQGTEV
+375 TGKGKGTEV

-395 SSKSQSI
+395 SSKSHSI
-402 NDNIVRDIIK
+402 NDNIVKDIIK

-431 SNYVMSKETLKEN
+431 SNYVMRKETLKEN

-499 SNEIRENI
+499 SNDIRENI

-512 NLAKNVTEKSE
+512 NLTKNVTEKSE

-529 RNIISNLKEGNG
+529 RNIISSLKESNG
-541 NSAQILNIMKS
+541 NSTQILNIMKS

-561 KINDQYYCLDV
+561 KINDQYYCLDI

-591 KDGKVIDSTNFKVA
+591 KNGKVIDSTNFKVA
-605 VSVKTK
+605 VSVKTV
-611 KLGTVDAFLNV
+611 KLGTVDALLDV
-622 RNRNIDIQLKCNKNV
+622 KNRNIDIQLKCDKNV
-637 MNLFVISKNKLKDI
+637 MNLFVISKDKLKDI
-651 VESSGFSTKIEVIE
+651 VESSGFSTKIEVVE
-665 RTEELQLL
+665 RTEKLQLL